1 MCGAYGYSVKDE
13 KVVYDRFEVTNSLAE
28 YKPRWNVRI
37 GQMAPVIYM
46 TADGIQIKEMYWSF
60 LPSWAREKRLK
71 FSTFN
76 ARDDRL
82 LESKVY
88 KNAVPGQRC
97 IIPATHFFEPD
108 KKHFPKPPHPWYC
121 FRRKN
126 EPIMGLAGLYNPW
139 PDPATNTE
147 LFTFTIITTHPNPV
161 VGAYHDREPV
171 QLPRELEN
179 AWLNPDFT
187 EPEQIMPMLKTS
199 SPDQMESWHVA
210 DAAKNPKNDYP
221 ELLSPIS

>member
-1 MCGAYGYSVKDE
+1 MCDAYGYSVKDE
-13 KVVYDRFEVTNSLAE
+13 KEVYDRFEVTNRLEA

-46 TADGIQIKEMYWSF
+46 SADGVQIKEMYWSF

-88 KNAVPGQRC
+88 KSALPGQRC

-121 FRRKN
+121 FRRKDEN
-126 EPIMGLAGLYNPW
+126 IMALAGLYNPW
-139 PDPATNTE
+139 TDPKTNTE
-147 LFTFTIITTHPNPV
+147 LYTFTIITTSPNPV

-171 QLPRELEN
+171 QLPVDLEKS
-179 AWLNPDFT
+179 WLNPDIT
-187 EPEQIMPMLKTS
+187 ETDQILPMLKTS
-199 SPDQMESWHVA
+199 APDQMESWHVA
-210 DAAKNPKNDYP
+210 DAAKNPRNDYP
-221 ELLSPIS
+221 EIINPV

>member
-1 MCGAYGYSVKDE
+1 
-13 KVVYDRFEVTNSLAE
+13 
-28 YKPRWNVRI
+28 
-37 GQMAPVIYM
+37 MAPVIYL
-46 TADGIQIKEMYWSF
+46 TADGVQIKEMYWSF
-60 LPSWAREKRLK
+60 IPSWAREKRLK

-88 KNAVPGQRC
+88 KGAVPGQRC

-108 KKHFPKPPHPWYC
+108 KKNFPKPPHPWYC

-126 EPIMGLAGLYNPW
+126 EPIMALAGLYNPW
-139 PDPATNTE
+139 TDPATNTE
-147 LFTFTIITTHPNPV
+147 IYTFTIITTIPNPV

-171 QLPRELEN
+171 QLPRELETS
-179 AWLNPDFT
+179 WLNPDFT

-199 SPDQMESWHVA
+199 SPEQMESWHVA
-210 DAAKNPKNDYP
+210 DEARNPRNDYP
-221 ELLSPIS
+221 EIINPV

>member
-1 MCGAYGYSVKDE
+1 MCGAYGYSVKDAKE
-13 KVVYDRFEVTNSLAE
+13 VYDRFEVSNTLEA

-46 TADGIQIKEMYWSF
+46 GADGVQVKEMYWSF
-60 LPSWAREKRLK
+60 IPSWAREKRLK

-88 KNAVPGQRC
+88 KSALPGQLC

-108 KKHFPKPPHPWYC
+108 KKNFPKPPHPWYC
-121 FRRKN
+121 FRRTD
-126 EPIMGLAGLYNPW
+126 EPIMALAGLYNPW
-139 PDPATNTE
+139 VDPQTKTE
-147 LFTFTIITTHPNPV
+147 LHTFTIITTHPNPV

-171 QLPRELEN
+171 QLSQELEK
-179 AWLNPDFT
+179 AWLNPDFS

-199 SPDQMESWHVA
+199 TPDQMEAWHVA
-210 DAAKNPKNDYP
+210 DEARNPRNDYP
-221 ELLSPIS
+221 EIINPV